1 MTQVPD
7 STIETLN
14 RMREIE
20 SQTQPKRFHWKQV
33 FRLKRD
39 NLVLFGMIGL
49 LGVLAIGMSWMVQER
64 QSHAQKKAERQEM
77 VASYKNQKTQEISLG
92 EKEFVSSSLNKAGQ
106 AEMVSY
112 EAVLT
117 IEGSEHDYGLI
128 RSRIDQHRNKI
139 NEKIEMQVSSA
150 PKEDFTDP
158 ALSKLRRD
166 LRLGVNEILGQG
178 EVLEINFSKF
188 VRYEL
193 KTTY

>member
-1 MTQVPD
+1 MIDLPD

-14 RMREIE
+14 RMRDIE
-20 SQTQPKRFHWKQV
+20 SQVQPKRFHWKQL

-49 LGVLAIGMSWMVQER
+49 LGVLAVGMSWMVRER
-64 QSHAQKKAERQEM
+64 QSHEQKLAERKEM
-77 VASYKNQKTQEISLG
+77 VASYKNQKTQEVSLG
-92 EKEFVSSSLNKAGQ
+92 EKEFVSSSQINSGQ

-117 IEGSEHDYGLI
+117 VEGSEHDYGLI

-150 PKEDFTDP
+150 PEEDFKDP
-158 ALSKLRRD
+158 ALSKLRND
-166 LRLGVNEILGQG
+166 LRLGVNEILGEG

>member
-1 MTQVPD
+1 MIDLPD

-20 SQTQPKRFHWKQV
+20 SQTQSKKFRWKQL

-49 LGVLAIGMSWMVQER
+49 LGILAVGMSWMVQER
-64 QSHAQKKAERQEM
+64 KSHEQKKAERQDLVE
-77 VASYKNQKTQEISLG
+77 SYKNQKTQEVSLG
-92 EKEFVSSSLNKAGQ
+92 EKEFISTSMKNAEQ
-106 AEMVSY
+106 AEVVSY

-117 IEGSEHDYGLI
+117 VEGSEHEYGVI

-139 NEKIEMQVSSA
+139 NEKIEMHVSSA
-150 PKEDFTDP
+150 PEADFKDP
-158 ALSKLRRD
+158 ALSKLRKD
-166 LRLGVNEILGQG
+166 LRLGVNEILGEG